1 MIARLVWDQAVG
13 GLSPSTPTKHLKTMD
28 KFQKIYSKIVSE
40 GISEEDKLSQ
50 YVGMTLVRLPS
61 IKLRPN
67 FSKGVWKSNLQFDK
81 MTIKSIE
88 TGENG
93 ITKIVCVSPDGS
105 ESSSEVHYIDS
116 WLQYRLEPNKPDV
129 YAQFDDSFDS
139 EVQDINDFV
148 IIVNLPWTFEK
159 FAPTLEQV
167 AQAVKTCISL
177 ERKKAEQLVKR
188 LSDKEAELDTI
199 R

>member
-1 MIARLVWDQAVG
+1 
-13 GLSPSTPTKHLKTMD
+13 MD

-40 GISEEDKLSQ
+40 GTDEEDKLSQ
-50 YVGMTLVRLPS
+50 YIGMTLVKLPA

-67 FSKGVWKSNLQFDK
+67 ESNGVWKSKLHFYK
-81 MTIKSIE
+81 ITIKSIE
-88 TGENG
+88 ASGTGM
-93 ITKIVCVSPDGS
+93 TKVVCVSSDGTEYS
-105 ESSSEVHYIDS
+105 YEVTNIDS
-116 WLQYRLEPNKPDV
+116 WLQDRLESNKPDV

-139 EVQDINDFV
+139 EVQDMSDFV

>member
-1 MIARLVWDQAVG
+1 
-13 GLSPSTPTKHLKTMD
+13 MD

-40 GISEEDKLSQ
+40 GTVGEDKLSQ

-61 IKLRPN
+61 IKLHPN
-67 FSKGVWKSNLQFDK
+67 RSKGVWKSQLKFDK
-81 MTIKSIE
+81 MTIKSME
-88 TGENG
+88 AGENG
-93 ITKIVCVSPDGS
+93 TTKIVCVSPNGS

-116 WLQYRLEPNKPDV
+116 WLQYRLEANKPNV
-129 YAQFDDSFDS
+129 HVQFDDSFDS
-139 EVQDINDFV
+139 EVQDMDDFV
-148 IIVNLPWTFEK
+148 VIVDMPWTFEK

-167 AQAVKTCISL
+167 AQTVKMCLSL

>member
-1 MIARLVWDQAVG
+1 
-13 GLSPSTPTKHLKTMD
+13 MD
-28 KFQKIYSKIVSE
+28 KFQKIHSKVVSE
-40 GISEEDKLSQ
+40 GNGEKDKLSQ

-67 FSKGVWKSNLQFDK
+67 FSKGVWKSKLQFDK

-88 TGENG
+88 AGENG
-93 ITKIVCVSPDGS
+93 TTKIVCVSPDGS

-116 WLQYRLEPNKPDV
+116 WLQYRLQAREPSV
-129 YAQFDDSFDS
+129 YAQFDGGFIGEDEAPDMT
-139 EVQDINDFV
+139 DFV

-167 AQAVKTCISL
+167 AQTVKMCLSF
-177 ERKKAEQLVKR
+177 ERQKAEDLAKE
-188 LSDKEAELDTI
+188 LSEKEAELDTI